1 MILESN
7 KTFTDS
13 FNRAYAGL
21 ALRAEDKDYKR
32 FRVTDILDNSPA
44 LEAGLQKDD
53 VITKVDDETSTRL
66 TLTELN
72 ELFEQP
78 KTYRVTLR
86 RGDQTLQVTL
96 TPRKLI

>member
-1 MILESN
+1 MILEPN
-7 KTFTDS
+7 KTFTEP

-66 TLTELN
+66 TLTKLN